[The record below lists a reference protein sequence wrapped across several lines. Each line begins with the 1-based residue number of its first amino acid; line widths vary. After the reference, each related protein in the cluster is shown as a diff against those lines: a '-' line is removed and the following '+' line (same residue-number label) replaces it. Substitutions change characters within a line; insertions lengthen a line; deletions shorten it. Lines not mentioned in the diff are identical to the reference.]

1 MEPLLITIIVL
12 ALVFDYINGF
22 HDAANAIATIVSTK
36 VLTPFQA
43 VLWAAVFNFVAFF
56 IFTDHA
62 VANTIS
68 KTVHPE
74 FITLPVILAGLLAAI
89 TWNLLTCAAIRPTR
103 ASLPVLMLSMY
114 PEEQYALLAI
124 QHGANGYVAKDA
136 EPGELVIAIRQVAAG
151 NTYLSAGAAY
161 HIAAQMNG
169 QDDRAAHQR
178 LSMRE
183 YQIFLM
189 LIKGRS
195 LTDIGEEMMI
205 SIKTV
210 STHKSHILD
219 KLGVATIADLV
230 RYGVRHGLID

>member
-1 MEPLLITIIVL
+1 MNTRPLGI
-12 ALVFDYINGF
+12 
-22 HDAANAIATIVSTK
+22 
-36 VLTPFQA
+36 
-43 VLWAAVFNFVAFF
+43 
-56 IFTDHA
+56 
-62 VANTIS
+62 
-68 KTVHPE
+68 
-74 FITLPVILAGLLAAI
+74 LLADDHTI
-89 TWNLLTCAAIRPTR
+89 FRSGVRRLLEEESDLRVDGEAGNAAEVIAALERRHFDLLLLDINMDGRSGFDVLAAIRPTR